1 MANINRLASSMGM
14 GSKVDYGDGCCPPI
28 CSSEKSPAYT
38 SCMQIV
44 DAHLEPPLARPMIRS
59 GSRDRNCPKRDAFF
73 YGGDNDDDEDY
84 KVRRAVQRYVD
95 MDRNSSS
102 THMNRIG
109 QLLFV

>member
-73 YGGDNDDDEDY
+73 MVVMMMTTKTTKLDGQCNDTWTWTGT
-84 KVRRAVQRYVD
+84 VQVH
-95 MDRNSSS
+95 
-102 THMNRIG
+102 T
-109 QLLFV
+109 